1 MKISVF
7 LYILLFSFNLLAHE
21 YHVSHTTLFY
31 NSNTKSIEIT
41 IKVAIEDLELS
52 ILENESKKIDLED
65 VSESKQINKLISN
78 YFNRHFKIFFDN
90 ILYEYSW
97 VGKEFS
103 DDFHDIYLYFEIR
116 DFIHHEQEISLN
128 NSIFNTISLNQKNI
142 VLIDFNKNKHNL
154 IFTNDHKNQSV
165 YLN

>member
-1 MKISVF
+1 MRISVF
-7 LYILLFSFNLLAHE
+7 LYILFFSFNLLAHE

-41 IKVAIEDLELS
+41 IKVAIEDLELA
-52 ILENESKKIDLED
+52 ILENESKKIEIEN
-65 VSESKQINKLISN
+65 VSESKRINKLISN
-78 YFNRHFKIFFDN
+78 YFNNHFKIFFDN
-90 ILYEYSW
+90 ILCEYNW

-103 DDFHDIYLYFEIR
+103 DDFHDIYLYFEIS
-116 DFIHHEQEISLN
+116 DYKYQEQEISLN
-128 NSIFNTISLNQKNI
+128 NSIFNTISIDQKNI

-154 IFTNDHKNQSV
+154 IFTNDHKTQSI

>member
-7 LYILLFSFNLLAHE
+7 LYILLFSFNSLAHE

-41 IKVAIEDLELS
+41 IKVAIEDLELA
-52 ILENESKKIDLED
+52 ILENESKKIEIEN
-65 VSESKQINKLISN
+65 VSESKRINKLISN
-78 YFNRHFKIFFDN
+78 YFNNHFKIFFDN
-90 ILYEYSW
+90 ILYEYNW

-103 DDFHDIYLYFEIR
+103 DDFHDIYLYFEIS
-116 DFIHHEQEISLN
+116 DYKYQEQEMSLN
-128 NSIFNTISLNQKNI
+128 NSIFNTISINQKNI

-154 IFTNDHKNQSV
+154 IFTNDHKNQSI

>member
-7 LYILLFSFNLLAHE
+7 LYILLFTFNLLAHE

-65 VSESKQINKLISN
+65 ISESKQINKLISN

-90 ILYEYSW
+90 ILYEYNW

-116 DFIHHEQEISLN
+116 DFTHQEQEISLN